1 MERVDVVIP
10 VRDGAPYLAAAIE
23 SVLAQTQPAARIVVI
38 DDGSQDESA
47 AIAERFGAPVTVL
60 RRPAAG
66 APFALNAGI
75 AASDAPVVAF
85 LDADDLWEP
94 RKLELQLDLLARR
107 PDVELVFGHMTEF
120 LDGVVKGGEARA
132 SAIAGVGKSTLLVRR
147 TTLDRVGVFD
157 ESYAV
162 IDFPEWYSRAQAAGV
177 VEHLIPDVVARRR
190 VHGNNVSLRRK
201 ETANAEYLRMARAA
215 VLRRRAS

>member
-23 SVLAQTQPAARIVVI
+23 SVLAQTQPAARIIVV
-38 DDGSQDESA
+38 DDGSQDDSA
-47 AIAERFGAPVTVL
+47 AIAERFRAPVTVL

-120 LDGVVKGGEARA
+120 LDGDVRGVEARA
-132 SAIAGVGKSTLLVRR
+132 GAIAGVGKSTLLSRR
-147 TTLDRVGVFD
+147 TTLDRVGTFD

-177 VEHLIPDVVARRR
+177 AEHVIPDVVARRR